1 MLGLSVF
8 CIGLLPASVW
18 AQSADSAAPA
28 PVVTKTLLDRIM
40 GGGTVFM
47 TALMAISVFVF
58 WLVTDSFMRT
68 SLKRLMPAAQLTAIK
83 DKFSNGDYRGAIEFC
98 GVADSPLATVVRVG
112 LAKVGLGKVDTESA
126 IFMQLERER
135 SIYSSSIS
143 YLSVVGVVTP
153 MIGLT
158 GTVFGMIKAFDTLGS
173 SGMGDPTKLSAA
185 IGTVLVATAGGLVVA
200 IPAFTFYY
208 ILRNRINV
216 AFRRMQ
222 AEVAVLF
229 DLLPYDL
236 LAGIHLDR
244 KSFVPAGPDART
256 ISPGGTAAPFPV
268 RIPVRSTTTAP
279 FPGQQ
284 S

>member
-1 MLGLSVF
+1 
-8 CIGLLPASVW
+8 
-18 AQSADSAAPA
+18 
-28 PVVTKTLLDRIM
+28 
-40 GGGTVFM
+40 M

-58 WLVTDSFMRT
+58 WLVTDSFLRT
-68 SLKRLMPAAQLTAIK
+68 SLKRLIPSSQLTAIK
-83 DKFSNGDYRGAIEFC
+83 DKFANGDYRGAIEFC
-98 GVADSPLATVVRVG
+98 GVADSSLASVVHMG
-112 LAKVGLGKVDTESA
+112 LTKVGLGKADTEGA

-208 ILRNRINV
+208 VLRNRINV
-216 AFRRMQ
+216 AFRLLQ
-222 AEVAVLF
+222 SEVGVLF
-229 DLLPYDL
+229 DLLPYDRL
-236 LAGIHLDR
+236 SNIQLDR
-244 KSFVPAGPDART
+244 KSFVPGGPDVRT
-256 ISPGGTAAPFPV
+256 LSPGATNAPFA
-268 RIPVRSTTTAP
+268 VRSTPPFPPRSTSAP
-279 FPGQQ
+279 FPGQRQ
-284 S
+284 

>member
-1 MLGLSVF
+1 M
-8 CIGLLPASVW
+8 
-18 AQSADSAAPA
+18 SAAPLVA
-28 PVVTKTLLDRIM
+28 PNGGVLAIWSRATLGLPLVDRRSCERQRS
-40 GGGTVFM
+40 THV
-47 TALMAISVFVF
+47 
-58 WLVTDSFMRT
+58 
-68 SLKRLMPAAQLTAIK
+68 
-83 DKFSNGDYRGAIEFC
+83 
-98 GVADSPLATVVRVG
+98 
-112 LAKVGLGKVDTESA
+112 
-126 IFMQLERER
+126 ERER
-135 SIYSSSIS
+135 SVYSSSIS

-216 AFRRMQ
+216 AFRQMQ
-222 AEVAVLF
+222 AEVAILF

-256 ISPGGTAAPFPV
+256 ISPGVTNAPFAVRTAAPFPV
-268 RIPVRSTTTAP
+268 RPAAAGP

-284 S
+284 R